1 MFGRA
6 CLAENQA
13 MVSTT
18 LNVVCAGFEERYLGL
33 PVPEGRMK
41 NDRFQSLKDKYA
53 KRLTDWLEK
62 YMSAGAKEVLIKSV
76 MQAIPLY
83 TMGIFKFSAGLRKD
97 LMQMIRNFWWGDE
110 ENARKVH

>member
-1 MFGRA
+1 M
-6 CLAENQA
+6 
-13 MVSTT
+13 STT
-18 LNVVCAGFEERYLGL
+18 LNVVRAGFEERYLGL

-53 KRLTDWLEK
+53 KCLTDWLEK